1 MTIAKTEVKTLTGL
15 QPNAI
20 PDDLLQQNEP
30 FIVRGLVSDWSLV
43 QAGRQSAAAA
53 MQYMEQFYSGK
64 PVVVYS
70 CAPEKNGQF
79 FYDESCTAL
88 DFEATRAP
96 LTEVLNHLRDFA
108 GKSDVPGI
116 YVGSTTIDTWLPGF
130 RAENDLDL
138 AQHNPLVSLWL
149 GNRSRIAAHFDAPN
163 NIACCVVGKRRFTLF
178 PPEQVGNLYVGP
190 LHFTPSGQAIS
201 LVDFAKPDLQK
212 FPRFAEAMEHA
223 QVADLSAGDVLFIP
237 SMWWHHVEALN
248 DFNVLV
254 NYWWRKAP
262 PHADLPLDVLYHA
275 MLSIRD
281 LAPNEKQAWK
291 AIFDHYIFSDQ
302 DHKYDHIPEQAR
314 GFLSPLDDDKARRLR
329 SWLINKLNR

>member
-30 FIVRGLVSDWSLV
+30 FIVRGLVSDWPLV

-53 MQYMEQFYSGK
+53 MQYIEQFYSGK

-96 LTEVLNHLRDFA
+96 LTEVLNRLLDFA
-108 GKSDVPGI
+108 DKCDAPGI

-130 RAENDLDL
+130 RAENDLNL
-138 AQHNPLVSLWL
+138 AHHNPLVSLWL

-201 LVDFAKPDLQK
+201 LVDFANPDLQK

-223 QVADLSAGDVLFIP
+223 QVAELSAGDVLFIP
-237 SMWWHHVEALN
+237 SMWWHHVEALD

-254 NYWWRKAP
+254 NYWWRQAP
-262 PHADLPLDVLYHA
+262 LHADLPLDVLYHA

-281 LAPNEKQAWK
+281 LAPHEKQAWK

-302 DHKYDHIPEQAR
+302 DHKYDHIPDQAR

>member
-1 MTIAKTEVKTLTGL
+1 MTIAKTEVKTLTGFG
-15 QPNAI
+15 PNAI

-30 FIVRGLVSDWSLV
+30 FVVRGLVGDWPLV
-43 QAGRQSAAAA
+43 KAGHQSASAA
-53 MQYMEQFYSGK
+53 MQYIEQFYSGK

-70 CAPEKNGQF
+70 CTPEKNGQF

-96 LTEVLNHLRDFA
+96 LTEVLDRLRDFSGNGA
-108 GKSDVPGI
+108 APGI

-138 AQHNPLVSLWL
+138 AKHNPLVSLWL

-178 PPEQVGNLYVGP
+178 PPEQVNNLYVGP

-223 QVADLSAGDVLFIP
+223 QVAELSAGDILFIP
-237 SMWWHHVEALN
+237 SMWWHHVEALD

-281 LAPNEKQAWK
+281 LAPHEKQAWK

>member
-1 MTIAKTEVKTLTGL
+1 MTIAKTEVKTLTVL

-30 FIVRGLVSDWSLV
+30 FIVRGLVSDWPLV

-53 MQYMEQFYSGK
+53 MQYIEQFYSGK

-88 DFEATRAP
+88 DFEATRAT
-96 LTEVLNHLRDFA
+96 LTEVLNRLLDFA
-108 GKSDVPGI
+108 DKSDAPGI

-130 RAENDLDL
+130 RAENDLNL
-138 AQHNPLVSLWL
+138 AHHNPLVSLWL

-201 LVDFAKPDLQK
+201 LVDFANPDLQK

-223 QVADLSAGDVLFIP
+223 QVAELSAGDVLFIP
-237 SMWWHHVEALN
+237 SMWWHHVEALD